1 MIRIITDSTADLPL
15 DEAQAMGV
23 RVIPMQLNMD
33 GEVYQDGLDMAPEKF
48 YEMLAQAKVLPTTS
62 QPSPERFLAE
72 FEQAR
77 QAGDEVVCITIS
89 KELSGTLQS
98 AMIAREEAGYEHIHL
113 VDSRNVTLAEQL
125 LVRRACRLVSAGLT
139 AADIAQDLE
148 AARERIRLLA
158 IVDTLKYLHKGGR
171 LSGAAALAG
180 GLLGVKPV
188 VGITDGRL
196 VMLGK
201 ARGMAG
207 AYVTLFKLMKEQGGI
222 DESEPYLVGYTGS
235 RTQAMPFVRFVSQN
249 LGLEKPA
256 VLPIGA
262 VIGTHAG
269 PGAAGIAF
277 FAKEG

>member
-1 MIRIITDSTADLPL
+1 MIRIITDSTADFPQN
-15 DEAQAMGV
+15 EAQALGL
-23 RVIPMQLNMD
+23 RVIPLQVNID
-33 GEVYQDGLDMAPEKF
+33 GEMYRDGLDLEPESF
-48 YEMLAQAKVLPTTS
+48 YEMLAEAKNLPTTS
-62 QPSPERFLAE
+62 QPSPEQFLTE
-72 FEQAR
+72 FEQAK
-77 QAGDEVVCITIS
+77 QAGDEVVCITLS
-89 KELSGTLQS
+89 GELSGTLQS
-98 AMIAREEAGYEHIHL
+98 AMIAREEVGSAPLHI

-125 LVRRACRLVSAGLT
+125 LVRRACNLASAGLT
-139 AADIAQDLE
+139 AADITQDLE

-188 VGITDGRL
+188 VGITDGKL
-196 VMLGK
+196 GMMGK

-207 AYVTLFKLMKEQGGI
+207 AYVALFKLIEEQGGI
-222 DESEPYLVGYTGS
+222 DEAEPCLVGYTGS
-235 RTQAMPFVRFVSQN
+235 RAQATPFVRFVSQN
-249 LGLEKPA
+249 LGLERPP
-256 VLPIGA
+256 VLPIGT

>member
-1 MIRIITDSTADLPL
+1 M
-15 DEAQAMGV
+15 
-23 RVIPMQLNMD
+23 
-33 GEVYQDGLDMAPEKF
+33 
-48 YEMLAQAKVLPTTS
+48 PTTS
-62 QPSPERFLAE
+62 QPSPEQFLTE
-72 FEQAR
+72 FEQAK
-77 QAGDEVVCITIS
+77 QAGDEVVCITLS
-89 KELSGTLQS
+89 GELSGTLQS
-98 AMIAREEAGYEHIHL
+98 AMIAREEVGYAPIHI

-125 LVRRACRLVSAGLT
+125 LVRRACNLASAGLT
-139 AADIAQDLE
+139 AADITQDLE

-188 VGITDGRL
+188 VGITDGKL
-196 VMLGK
+196 GMMGK

-207 AYVTLFKLMKEQGGI
+207 AYVALFKLIEEQGGI
-222 DESEPYLVGYTGS
+222 DEAEPCLVGYTGS
-235 RTQAMPFVRFVSQN
+235 RAQATPFVRFVSQN
-249 LGLEKPA
+249 LGLERPP
-256 VLPIGA
+256 VLPIGT